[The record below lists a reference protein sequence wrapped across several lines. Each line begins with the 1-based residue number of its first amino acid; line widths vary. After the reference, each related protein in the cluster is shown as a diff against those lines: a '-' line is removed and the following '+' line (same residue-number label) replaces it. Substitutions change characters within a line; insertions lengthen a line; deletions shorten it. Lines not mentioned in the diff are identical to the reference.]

1 MQKIFRKYTVF
12 IMTAAIF
19 SILIVNFVIT
29 MYWFQKQQLATF
41 SNKIDQ
47 VIHTMENNQE
57 ELATIKSN
65 LDEDYLTR
73 AKAAAYVLERNQEV
87 LKSVPELKNLA
98 KLLDVDEIH
107 IIDGDGILIYS
118 SVPKY
123 IGLDFH
129 DGEQTVEFLSIL
141 DSEDENVYVIQEA
154 QPNAAEGKIMK
165 YVGVARK
172 GEKGVVQVGLEPIRQ
187 LEAQEKNTY
196 EYIFSRFP
204 TEKGEVLFA
213 IDYKTGEVLGHA
225 GNVTSGK
232 LNSHYQI
239 EELESCESGKFR
251 EMNESGQRC
260 YVVTRK
266 YGDILIGALL
276 PERVM
281 FANIWMNMAT
291 MFLCLLL
298 IELLTVVLLDFLVKR
313 NVVDGIH
320 GILEKLTDIT
330 NGNLDTRLEIGGN
343 PEFEKLSG
351 GINGM
356 VKSIVTTSDRI
367 SKIIEMSEIPL
378 AAFEYQKDMKCV
390 FVTSGL
396 GELLGVAPETMGRL
410 CERPKHFYDRI
421 QDIMKRTVEDEKDIY
436 RIDNDKYVRIHLS
449 VENDDYLGVI
459 TNATEDILAKQKM
472 QYENNHDQLT
482 GLLRYRYF
490 KKQIPEKAKTEGS
503 CACVMMDLDNFKS
516 VNDTYGHDA
525 GDKYLISFADM
536 MRELPENHCLPT
548 RRSGDEF
555 CVFIFGYETRNEIR
569 ALLDSFWQLLKQR
582 GVMLGENAE
591 RFITVSGGI
600 AFAEGEV
607 NVQLL
612 LEQADHAL
620 YQAKRKNKGHYEEYV
635 QEKAEF

>member
-12 IMTAAIF
+12 IMTVAIF

-29 MYWFQKQQLATF
+29 VYWFQRQQLAAF
-41 SNKIDQ
+41 NNKIDQ

-57 ELATIKSN
+57 ELETIKNN

-73 AKAAAYVLERNQEV
+73 AKAAAYVLERNQQV
-87 LKSVPELKNLA
+87 LKSVLELKNLA
-98 KLLDVDEIH
+98 RLLDVDEIH
-107 IIDGDGILIYS
+107 IIDGDGILVYS

-123 IGLDFH
+123 IGMDFH
-129 DGEQTVEFLSIL
+129 GGEQTGEFLSIL
-141 DSEDENVYVIQEA
+141 DSEDENAYVIQEA
-154 QPNAAEGKIMK
+154 QPNTAEGKIMK

-172 GEKGVVQVGLEPIRQ
+172 GQKGIVQVGLEPIRQ
-187 LEAQEKNTY
+187 LEAQKKNTY

-204 TEKGEVLFA
+204 TEKGEEFFA
-213 IDYKTGEVLGHA
+213 IDCTTGEVLGHS
-225 GNVTSGK
+225 GNVSGEK
-232 LNSHYQI
+232 LDNYYQI
-239 EELESCESGKFR
+239 EKLADCENGKFKK
-251 EMNESGQRC
+251 MDESSQRC
-260 YVVTRK
+260 YVVTRT

-276 PERVM
+276 PERMM

-291 MFLCLLL
+291 MLLCLLM
-298 IELLTVVLLDFLVKR
+298 IELLTVVLLDILVKR
-313 NVVDGIH
+313 NVVDGVH
-320 GILEKLTDIT
+320 VILEKLTDIT

-351 GINGM
+351 GINVM
-356 VKSIVTTSDRI
+356 VKSIVNTSDRI

-378 AAFEYQKDMKCV
+378 AAFEYQKDMKSV

-396 GELLGVAPETMGRL
+396 GELLGLMPEEMKEL
-410 CERPKHFYDRI
+410 CDCPERFYDRI
-421 QDIMKRTVEDEKDIY
+421 QDIMKEALEGEKDIY
-436 RIDNDKYVRIHLS
+436 RIGIDQYVRIHLS
-449 VENDDYLGVI
+449 EENGTYLGVV
-459 TNATEDILAKQKM
+459 TNATEDILDKQKI

-490 KKQIPEKAKTEGS
+490 KKQIPEKVKDDEI

-536 MRELPENHCLPT
+536 MRELPEEHCLPA

-555 CVFIFGYETRNEIR
+555 CVFIFGYETRDEIR
-569 ALLDSFWQLLKQR
+569 ALLNSFWLCLKQR

-591 RFITVSGGI
+591 RFITASGGL
-600 AFAEGEV
+600 AFAEGKTDI
-607 NVQLL
+607 LPL
-612 LEQADHAL
+612 LEQADQAL
-620 YQAKRKNKGHYEEYV
+620 YLAKRENKGHYEEYV
-635 QEKAEF
+635 EE